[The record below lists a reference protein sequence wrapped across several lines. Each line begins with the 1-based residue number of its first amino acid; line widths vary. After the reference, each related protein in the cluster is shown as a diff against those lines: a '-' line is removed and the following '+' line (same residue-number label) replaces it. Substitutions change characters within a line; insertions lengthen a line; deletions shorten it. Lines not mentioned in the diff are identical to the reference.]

1 MVKKIIIGGGF
12 LVGGILFLKFIL
24 DKNDENEINKNT
36 DLTNDFN
43 LSKVNLDDIN
53 FNRQSKKIKA
63 LEECKKKH
71 QTIAGGLQEY
81 IKIGD
86 CMVEKGFLEEKVTI
100 DLTGTRQD
108 GLSVF
113 TPNWII

>member
-1 MVKKIIIGGGF
+1 MIKKILIGGGF

-24 DKNDENEINKNT
+24 DKNDENEVNKT
-36 DLTNDFN
+36 SDLTTNFDY
-43 LSKVNLDDIN
+43 SKVNLGDID
-53 FNRQSKKIKA
+53 FDRQSKKIEA

-86 CMVEKGFLEEKVTI
+86 CMVEKGFKEEKVTI
-100 DLTGTRQD
+100 DLTGIRQD
-108 GLSVF
+108 GQSVF